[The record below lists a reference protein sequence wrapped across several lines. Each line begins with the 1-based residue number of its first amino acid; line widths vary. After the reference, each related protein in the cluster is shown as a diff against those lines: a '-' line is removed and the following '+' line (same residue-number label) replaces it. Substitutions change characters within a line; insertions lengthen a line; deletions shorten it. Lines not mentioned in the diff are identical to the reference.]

1 MLTKSTPKPALLQ
14 EGQKLVQ
21 KPGVV
26 FWSQKGN
33 KGVRIWKPQNSTSL
47 FRVVDEDQVSVLVEE
62 FK

>member
-1 MLTKSTPKPALLQ
+1 MLAKPTPKSAYLQ
-14 EGQKLVQ
+14 VGQELVQ

-26 FWSQKGN
+26 FWSKKNSG
-33 KGVRIWKPQNSTSL
+33 GVRIWKPKNSAAL